1 MNKIK
6 DNMLDR
12 ITKDIL
18 AEVGGIDIQAEI
30 DRNTKRASHYTT
42 SQLEKRIVTKQSR
55 INKAMSKAAKL
66 VHKIALLELEYAA
79 DELELNARKTREA
92 NSRHLQS
99 AGIEWRSSSDE
110 DWRV

>member
-1 MNKIK
+1 
-6 DNMLDR
+6 
-12 ITKDIL
+12 
-18 AEVGGIDIQAEI
+18 
-30 DRNTKRASHYTT
+30 
-42 SQLEKRIVTKQSR
+42 
-55 INKAMSKAAKL
+55 MSKAAKL